1 MKSQAKQ
8 KIIDEFA
15 FVLLGAL
22 VFIGIMLVFWT
33 TPEELPP
40 SVEPKSIYVKMLP
53 NSQKSITFKIIGN
66 LTSVSLLANGSISQF
81 VMFPENNFNVLGE
94 KDVKAVFKSPS
105 SYGEYRGYIIIKGKG
120 GEDAIEVKMNVVP
133 LLSLTQRSF
142 SIEDF
147 RITNSG
153 GEKTLDSKSDFVV
166 EKSLFSSK
174 TSTLTFGLES
184 FEIEDAKLKLI
195 LDDASGPG
203 YFVVKL
209 NGNVIYRNK
218 IESGGYFEEIPLNL
232 SYLKEINFVRLEA
245 ENEGF
250 GILFKT
256 SYHVVRAEIKVKYKS
271 YPYTFEIPLSRS
283 EIDNFY
289 ALGFSSILVSD
300 SQQLPSI
307 QIKFNNQIVFI
318 GKPMFRTFDINITKD
333 LAGNPL
339 LLYQNNNVSVSLISE
354 GNVLFSNNILRIYYY
369 SSS

>member
-1 MKSQAKQ
+1 MKSQAKP

-15 FVLLGAL
+15 FVLLAAL
-22 VFIGIMLVFWT
+22 IFIGVMLVFWT

-66 LTSVSLLANGSISQF
+66 LTSVSLSANDTISQF
-81 VMFPENNFNVLGE
+81 VIFTENNFNVFGE
-94 KDVKAVFKSPS
+94 REVKVVLKSPS
-105 SYGEYRGYIIIKGKG
+105 SYGDYKGYIIIKGKG
-120 GEDAIEVKMNVVP
+120 GEDVIEFKMSVVP

-142 SIEDF
+142 SIGDF
-147 RITNSG
+147 RITNYG
-153 GEKTLDSKSDFVV
+153 GEKTVDSKSDFVV

-174 TSTLTFGLES
+174 ETTLTFGLEN
-184 FEIEDAKLKLI
+184 FEIEDVKLKLI
-195 LDDASGPG
+195 VDEASGTG

-209 NGNVIYRNK
+209 NGNIIYKNR
-218 IESGGYFEEIPLNL
+218 IENGGYFEEIPLNL

-250 GILFKT
+250 GVLFKT

-271 YPYTFEIPLSRS
+271 YPYIFEIPLSRS

-307 QIKFNNQIVFI
+307 QIKFNNQIVFM
-318 GKPMFRTFDINITKD
+318 GKPMLRTFDINITKD

-339 LLYQNNNVSVSLISE
+339 LLYPNNNVSVSLISE
-354 GNVLFSNNILRIYYY
+354 GDVLFTNNILRIYSY